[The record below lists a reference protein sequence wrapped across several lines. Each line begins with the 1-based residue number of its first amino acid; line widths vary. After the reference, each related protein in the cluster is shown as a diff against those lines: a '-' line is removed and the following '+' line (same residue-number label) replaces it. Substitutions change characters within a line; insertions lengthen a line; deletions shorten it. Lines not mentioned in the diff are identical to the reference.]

1 LCSALT
7 TPADECSQLF
17 EKVAVHNVAV
27 HNPAQ
32 DGKGD
37 RVHCDEIT
45 TPKSLFLS
53 KGFRQATKFAQ
64 KLVTPKVE
72 CDVLLHQF
80 LLT

>member
-1 LCSALT
+1 LSSALT

-17 EKVAVHNVAV
+17 EKVAVHN
-27 HNPAQ
+27 PAQ

-37 RVHCDEIT
+37 QVHCDEIT

-72 CDVLLHQF
+72 WTMSHCINF
-80 LLT
+80 C